1 MPIVLKFYW
10 KLFGYFYRHC
20 FPSDSLAQSE
30 YLNCRI
36 NFFKSKED
44 IFRDLLNPY
53 FWRRKCQK
61 IRFLAPQAKIVR
73 ILAGLGSKQPDNEIG

>member
-10 KLFGYFYRHC
+10 KLLGYFYRHC

-36 NFFKSKED
+36 NFFKYKEY

-61 IRFLAPQAKIVR
+61 IQKNFKKFDFSLRRQKLLEF
-73 ILAGLGSKQPDNEIG
+73 

>member
-10 KLFGYFYRHC
+10 KLF
-20 FPSDSLAQSE
+20 E
-30 YLNCRI
+30 Y
-36 NFFKSKED
+36 

-53 FWRRKCQK
+53 FWRRKCRK

-73 ILAGLGSKQPDNEIG
+73 ILAGLQLGSKQPDNEIG